1 MANETTYALISSLLP
16 SVWEAA
22 LMYAQANLVM
32 PNVVTVYDDLTSR
45 VDRKFSQYSSGT
57 VQVSVAETTD
67 LSNQAFSR
75 ALLATLSP
83 TEAGTLFNI
92 TDARMESDD
101 VMDLMADLVDHI
113 RFTVWSQVET
123 DLAGLLDD
131 FTAGTVG
138 TAGSAISWSTIY
150 SARARLAATGVPGPY
165 NVVLHEYQYYDL
177 ATAAN
182 VAGLANAAPLR
193 IRDDIQNTY
202 YVGSTSD
209 MDFYTI
215 NNAAIAAGTAVKT
228 GIFNRRA
235 LALDIRR
242 PLRIETQRDASLRA
256 LEVVPTMVYAVGAV
270 RTAWG
275 VTILGDASAP

>member
-1 MANETTYALISSLLP
+1 MANETTYSAISSLLP
-16 SVWEAA
+16 AVYEAA
-22 LMYAQANLVM
+22 LMYAQSNLVM
-32 PNVVTVYDDLTSR
+32 PNVVTVYNDQTSR
-45 VDRKFSQYSSGT
+45 VDRKFSEYAAGT
-57 VQVSVAETTD
+57 VEVSVAETTD
-67 LSNQAFSR
+67 LSNQAFTRS
-75 ALLATLSP
+75 LLATLSP
-83 TEAGTLFNI
+83 AEVGTLFNI
-92 TDARMESDD
+92 TDARVESDD
-101 VMDLMADLVDHI
+101 VMDILSDLLSHI
-113 RFTVWSQVET
+113 QYTVWSKVEA

-131 FTAGTVG
+131 FTGGTVG
-138 TAGSAISWSTIY
+138 SAGTAISWSTIY

-242 PLRIETQRDASLRA
+242 PLRVEYDRDISLRA
-256 LEVVPTMVYAVGAV
+256 MEVVPTMVYAVGAV

-275 VTILGDASAP
+275 VTILGDATAP